1 VGLNLD
7 FKPKV
12 YPNQD
17 VQVSMTIE
25 SKDQAAGP
33 DPLTPIFTQRK
44 IEGVARIPNGK
55 TMMIASIAQDRE
67 SNGRT
72 GLPLVGLIPILGRLF
87 TAPRKDNTQSD
98 IVITM
103 TPRVLRAP
111 EITPSDLEPRDTGT
125 MQTPQSPSLEALIR
139 DADREDALTAALIRA
154 RSLPTNQTV
163 QLPPQPGEEVT
174 FVPAPKSLI
183 QSAINNSTPNGAAN
197 NTGAQA
203 VNVSLN
209 ASSPESPRAADIV
222 APAPNGGAGSA
233 APASMTN
240 SSSSGGNNTSGN
252 SGGANTSAA
261 ATPVS
266 SSAAAAP
273 AESVAE
279 LLMLPEQQELK
290 VGERRRVMVFLK
302 TDAPLGLATATLRFD
317 PRALAVRSV
326 SQGGLGADKSLAP
339 VLTQSIDPSGVLLVS
354 VSPASG
360 AQPLTGEGLL
370 LVIEVEGLAAG
381 ETSLQFDADK
391 VHLIATDGRT
401 VRPRVAPGR
410 FKVTQ

>member
-1 VGLNLD
+1 
-7 FKPKV
+7 
-12 YPNQD
+12 
-17 VQVSMTIE
+17 MTIE
-25 SKDQAAGP
+25 SKDEAAGP

-67 SNGRT
+67 TNGRT

-87 TAPRKDNTQSD
+87 TAPNKNNSQSD

-111 EITPSDLEPRDTGT
+111 EITPEDLMPRNTGT
-125 MQTPQSPSLEALIR
+125 MQTPESPSLEALIR
-139 DADREDALTAALIRA
+139 DAEREEQVARA
-154 RSLPTNQTV
+154 RALPTNQTV
-163 QLPPQPGEEVT
+163 QLPPQPGEDVT
-174 FVPAPKSLI
+174 FVPAPKAL
-183 QSAINNSTPNGAAN
+183 AAPDATTGGATAKGAVANDAATNGA
-197 NTGAQA
+197 TA

-209 ASSPESPRAADIV
+209 TTNAAAVSASASNNAASPAPAVVKEAPT
-222 APAPNGGAGSA
+222 APAPNNNAGGTTS
-233 APASMTN
+233 APAS
-240 SSSSGGNNTSGN
+240 NNTTN
-252 SGGANTSAA
+252 APPA
-261 ATPVS
+261 VS
-266 SSAAAAP
+266 VTNAQPAAAP
-273 AESVAE
+273 AESTAE
-279 LLMLPEQQELK
+279 LLLMPEQQEIK

-326 SQGGLGADKSLAP
+326 SQGILAADKPGAP
-339 VLTQSIDPSGVLLVS
+339 VLTQSLDPSGVLLVS
-354 VSPASG
+354 VAPAPG

-370 LVIEVEGLAAG
+370 LVIEVEALAQGDAA
-381 ETSLQFDADK
+381 LQFDADK

-401 VRPRVAPGR
+401 VRPRVSASK